1 MKLHNSKLLWNQ
13 LPKGAH
19 LSLGCMH
26 TTWSLISSTNTIR
39 YTLRENTIGG
49 IYRELTRDLSKH
61 STAQHNI
68 ESTVRIR
75 TVWVYFDS
83 TYSKMEVQGFN
94 LTLLVLR
101 KLRLPLP

>member
-19 LSLGCMH
+19 VSLGCMH
-26 TTWSLISSTNTIR
+26 TKWSLISPTNTIQ

-61 STAQHNI
+61 ST
-68 ESTVRIR
+68 VRIR
-75 TVWVYFDS
+75 TVQVYFDS

>member
-19 LSLGCMH
+19 VSLGCMH
-26 TTWSLISSTNTIR
+26 TKWSLISPTNTIR

-61 STAQHNI
+61 STAQFEFVPYRSI
-68 ESTVRIR
+68 LIRPTVKWKFKALI
-75 TVWVYFDS
+75 
-83 TYSKMEVQGFN
+83 
-94 LTLLVLR
+94 
-101 KLRLPLP
+101 